1 MFMLSTKDK
10 IWKMQ
15 PWIMKKMS
23 TYCIGIFLF
32 LLSPNIATITDIDVV
47 VTCMVTSRRK
57 ERNQYMSICKFNITF
72 TSIFVLPYHILNMY
86 TYVRRN

>member
-47 VTCMVTSRRK
+47 GGDVYGHV
-57 ERNQYMSICKFNITF
+57 
-72 TSIFVLPYHILNMY
+72 
-86 TYVRRN
+86 